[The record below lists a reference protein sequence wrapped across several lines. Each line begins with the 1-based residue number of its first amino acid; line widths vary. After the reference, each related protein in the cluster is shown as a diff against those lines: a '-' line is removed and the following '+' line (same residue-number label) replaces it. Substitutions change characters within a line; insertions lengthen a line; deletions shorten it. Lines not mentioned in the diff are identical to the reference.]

1 MSEGALSIIRRVAVG
16 KEDGTIYNTPASY
29 TNPRGIEDVAATAD
43 RDMLADNR
51 QRTSRRAGTAA
62 HLGAKKWEL
71 GFKAPLHAATQ
82 TDLDPILENVAGAG
96 AAGSAFTYNDT
107 GSLATTIVKSAG
119 THDALQL
126 ITALGHKEVR
136 PVKSVS
142 GNNATLAIQASANPS
157 DAENPAYIYTATPAA
172 AETTLAAQWDRD
184 GETDTI
190 NYEASGG
197 VCDRLAL
204 EIDTDG
210 RVSLDVHLMGA
221 DWTQSDTPGEP
232 AAPSALSG
240 HFVGFAAEVFLQSI
254 ASPAAGTQIDMHAL
268 SVNLAP
274 TWIARK
280 ATRANIG
287 GVVPGSAV
295 SGWKRGIWFSEPIKL
310 TVTKNASA
318 YQDAI
323 DARTA
328 MGFMVSWSQGG
339 PGAAETDVR
348 MALWVP
354 RVVVAHAQ
362 AVDIDGIEGC
372 ELTLEV
378 EEESLSA
385 PYLFPWCLAFFS

>member
-1 MSEGALSIIRRVAVG
+1 MSEGALTQIRRVIVG
-16 KEDGTIYNTPASY
+16 EEDTTIYASPA
-29 TNPRGIEDVAATAD
+29 TWAAPRGIEDVTATAD
-43 RDMLADNR
+43 RDMSADNR

-62 HLGAKKWEL
+62 HLGPKKWEL
-71 GFKAPLHAATQ
+71 GFKAPLHSATV
-82 TDLDPILENVAGAG
+82 TDLTSILENVAGATATG
-96 AAGSAFTYNDT
+96 SAITATGTATTVTKTAGSFGAP
-107 GSLATTIVKSAG
+107 LLLLTTASG
-119 THDALQL
+119 
-126 ITALGHKEVR
+126 KEVR
-136 PVKSVS
+136 PIKSDD
-142 GNNATLAIQASANPS
+142 GANAATLAIRGSAVS
-157 DAENPAYIYTATPAA
+157 SAAENPATYYTATPTAT
-172 AETTLAAQWDRD
+172 ETTLAAQWDRD

-221 DWTQSDTPGEP
+221 DWTQNDTPSETV
-232 AAPSALSG
+232 APSALSG
-240 HFVGFAAEVFLQSI
+240 HFVGFAAEVALQSI
-254 ASPAAGTQIDMHAL
+254 SAPAALTQIDMHAL

-280 ATRANIG
+280 ATRANIA

-295 SGWKRGIWFSEPIKL
+295 VGWKRGIWFSEPIKL
-310 TVTKNASA
+310 TLSKAASS
-318 YQDAI
+318 YQTAI

-328 MGFMVSWSQGG
+328 LGFMVSWSQGG
-339 PGAAETDVR
+339 PGATATDVR

-354 RVVVAHAQ
+354 RVVITSAQ
-362 AVDIDGIEGC
+362 PTDIDGIEGC

-385 PYLFPWCLAFFS
+385 PYLAPWFLAFFS